1 MAEFCKAKYTIFFAK
16 VKVVK
21 MNTELYVITA
31 DYRPNNP
38 NKPKYYVVASSKKE
52 AREKFSKVIS
62 WLKIYGAEA
71 VDPNESAHIINHP
84 EKHII
89 IK

>member
-1 MAEFCKAKYTIFFAK
+1 
-16 VKVVK
+16 
-21 MNTELYVITA
+21 MNTELYMITA
-31 DYRPNNP
+31 DYRQNNP
-38 NKPKYYVVASSKKE
+38 KMPKYYVVASSKKE
-52 AREKFSKVIS
+52 AREKFSRIIS

-71 VDPNESAHIINHP
+71 VDPSENAHIINHP

>member
-1 MAEFCKAKYTIFFAK
+1 MIEI
-16 VKVVK
+16 VKVAE
-21 MNTELYVITA
+21 MNTELHMITA

-38 NKPKYYVVASSKKE
+38 KMPKYYVVASSKKE
-52 AREKFSKVIS
+52 AREKFSRIIS
-62 WLKIYGAEA
+62 WLKIYGADA
-71 VDPNESAHIINHP
+71 VEPNESAHIINHP

>member
-16 VKVVK
+16 VKVAK
-21 MNTELYVITA
+21 MNAELYVITA

-52 AREKFSKVIS
+52 AREKFSRLIS
-62 WLKIYGAEA
+62 WLKIYGVEV
-71 VDPNESAHIINHP
+71 VDPSKSIHIINHP

>member
-1 MAEFCKAKYTIFFAK
+1 MIEIIK
-16 VKVVK
+16 VAK

-52 AREKFSKVIS
+52 AREKFSRLIS
-62 WLKIYGAEA
+62 WLKIYGVEA
-71 VDPNESAHIINHP
+71 VDPSESVHIINHP

>member
-1 MAEFCKAKYTIFFAK
+1 
-16 VKVVK
+16 

-31 DYRPNNP
+31 DYRPNNS

-52 AREKFSKVIS
+52 AREKFSRIIS
-62 WLKIYGAEA
+62 WLKIYGVEA
-71 VDPNESAHIINHP
+71 VDPSESAHIVNHP
-84 EKHII
+84 EKYIV